1 MSLKIGV
8 LTDADT
14 AAGYRL
20 AGLEAVVAAPQAAAS
35 KLAEMIQSN
44 AYAIIA
50 VDESLLPDPYAA
62 AERAMR
68 GRETPVLLGLPNLLS
83 AFSGGADPKV
93 YMRRLV
99 RETIGFEI
107 KL

>member
-1 MSLKIGV
+1 MKIGV
-8 LTDADT
+8 LTDAET

-20 AGLEAVVAAPQAAAS
+20 GGLEAVVATPETAAA
-35 KLAEMIQSN
+35 KLTELIQSG
-44 AYAIIA
+44 AYAIVAI
-50 VDESLLPDPYAA
+50 DESLLPDPYKA

-68 GRETPVLLGLPNLLS
+68 GRQTPVLLSLPNLLS
-83 AFSGGADPKV
+83 AFSGGSDPKV

-99 RETIGFEI
+99 RETIGFDI